1 MQIKGLISYYRECFK
16 ADSSD
21 FNLRNLLRLK
31 NEDLLFL
38 SGTDEIAAGTLHRLP
53 IDPECGKGLS
63 KRIELYQRERVL
75 LYVSLF
81 VSGKLKNDGDTTLLF
96 SPLVVN
102 EAKLE
107 SDEYGYYFSVET
119 SSPSVN
125 EDLLSLLLPEQIDLL
140 SIDNNRIYDPAF
152 WSGLLA
158 HSPYELNY
166 MDGLR
171 FPSLASKTDATNSL
185 RRKNPSL
192 MPISCLAF
200 VERSTSSR
208 GILHELSKLE
218 NNDTLS
224 APLYSIFNKQKT
236 KPGNCAVNH
245 QLVPGTLSASQKK
258 ILEIAANQTLG
269 VVSGPPGTGKSYTI
283 AAIAAEHF
291 TRKQSVLIVANSD
304 TALDVIADKLC
315 KDFGL
320 DNLYVRVGQKEIL
333 KEFKQYLD
341 DLLAGYFDHS
351 EATQKDYYKEHL
363 NKLVKQIEALENRL
377 LQTSKKAFS
386 RGNRAHKIETGS
398 ANIWDKLI
406 HQISTNSIQR
416 NRELWELSEQ
426 FNNLINEKENHTKQ
440 YLRAEKAEII
450 ADLLKLD
457 RKAIQTLNKAS
468 RARTSS
474 KQLEYFESANFKSLL
489 KGFPVWIVTLN
500 TLHKVLPFNS
510 EMFDLVIVDEA
521 TQCNIASVLP
531 ALNRAK
537 RALIVGD
544 QKQLRHYSFLSRSKQ
559 TNIAN
564 QFGLN
569 DTEMMLNYRDNSIL
583 DLALHNV
590 TSQEQVTF
598 LDEHFRSQPELI
610 DFSNIQFY
618 SNRLKIMQHRP
629 CSTIGHVTVFDVK
642 GERSSVGVNQAEAK
656 AIIDEI
662 SSIISEDAT
671 QEISRTIG
679 VLSPF
684 SKQVNY
690 ITSQVEKHIA
700 LENIQAHQI
709 KVATPYGFQG
719 EERDIML
726 LSFCIDE
733 NSKRAAG
740 YLNKPD
746 VFNVSITRA
755 RQKQKIYKSVDIN
768 KLPIKNLLRKY
779 LASVDSFIIEHK
791 SNQQPDEFQN
801 EVITS
806 LQHLNVECWR
816 GYEMLGTY
824 IDVLVRGKKSYIAID
839 LIGYPGPWQD
849 YFELDTYKV
858 LKRAGVDVLPL
869 SYALWL
875 QDRDACLFAI
885 KKAIESE

>member
-1 MQIKGLISYYRECFK
+1 MQIKRLIGYYRECFK

-21 FNLRNLLRLK
+21 FNLRNLLRLNK
-31 NEDLLFL
+31 EDLLFL
-38 SGTDEIAAGTLHRLP
+38 SGKDEIAAGTLHRLP
-53 IDPECGKGLS
+53 IDPEYGKSLS
-63 KRIELYQRERVL
+63 KRLELYQREKVL

-81 VSGKLKNDGDTTLLF
+81 ITGKLKNEGDTTQLF

-102 EAKLE
+102 EATLE

-140 SIDNNRIYDPAF
+140 SVDNSRIYDPAF

-158 HSPYELNY
+158 GSPYELNY
-166 MDGLR
+166 LDSLK
-171 FPSLASKTDATNSL
+171 FPSLASKDDVTNAL
-185 RRKNPSL
+185 RRKNPSV

-200 VERSTSSR
+200 VERSSSSR
-208 GILHELSKLE
+208 GILHELSMLE
-218 NNDTLS
+218 SKEAFS
-224 APLYSIFNKQKT
+224 APLCNIFSKQEE
-236 KPGNCAVNH
+236 KPGNCDVNH
-245 QLVPGTLSASQKK
+245 RLVPGTLSASQKRV
-258 ILEIAANQTLG
+258 LEIAANQSLG

-283 AAIAAEHF
+283 AAVAAEHF
-291 TRKQSVLIVANSD
+291 TRKQSVLIVANSE

-320 DNLYVRVGQKEIL
+320 DNLFVRVGQKEIL

-341 DLLAGYFDHS
+341 DLLAGYYDHS
-351 EATQKDYYKEHL
+351 EATQKNFLKERL
-363 NKLVKQIEALENRL
+363 NKLVMQIEELESRL
-377 LQTSKKAFS
+377 QKACLKAFS
-386 RGNRAHKIETGS
+386 HGNRAHRIETGS
-398 ANIWDKLI
+398 ASLWDKLV
-406 HQISTNSIQR
+406 HHISTASIQR
-416 NRELWELSEQ
+416 SRELWAHSKQ
-426 FNNLINEKENHTKQ
+426 FNSLINEKESITKQ

-450 ADLLKLD
+450 ADVLKSD
-457 RKAIQTLNKAS
+457 RKAIHTLNRAA
-468 RARTSS
+468 RARTSF
-474 KQLEYFESANFKSLL
+474 KQSEYFESANFESLL

-500 TLHKVLPFNS
+500 TLHKVLPFNTA
-510 EMFDLVIVDEA
+510 MFDLVIIDEA

-531 ALNRAK
+531 ALNRAQ

-559 TNIAN
+559 TNFAD

-569 DTEMMLNYRDNSIL
+569 HTEMLLGYRDCSIL
-583 DLALHNV
+583 DLALHNAHR
-590 TSQEQVTF
+590 QDQVAF

-610 DFSNIQFY
+610 NFSNVNFY
-618 SNRLKIMQHRP
+618 GNRLKIMQHRP
-629 CSTIGHVTVFDVK
+629 CSTIGHVSVFDIK
-642 GERSSVGVNQAEAK
+642 GERSTAGINQAEAVT
-656 AIIDEI
+656 IIDEI
-662 SSIISEDAT
+662 RSIITEDAG
-671 QEISRTIG
+671 QKIARTIG

-684 SKQVNY
+684 SKQVAY
-690 ITSQVEKHIA
+690 ITSLIEKQIA
-700 LENIQAHQI
+700 LESIQAHQI
-709 KVATPYGFQG
+709 KISTPYGFQG

-755 RQKQKIYKSVDIN
+755 RQKQKIYKSIDVN
-768 KLPIKNLLRKY
+768 KLPINNLLRKY

-791 SNQQPDEFQN
+791 SNQQPDNFQS
-801 EVITS
+801 EVIKS
-806 LQHLNVECWR
+806 LQQLNIECWN

-824 IDVLVRGKKSYIAID
+824 IDILIKGQSRYVAID

-849 YFELDTYKV
+849 YFELDTYKI
-858 LKRAGVDVLPL
+858 LKRAGIDVLPL

-875 QDRDACLFAI
+875 QDRDACLLAI
-885 KKAIESE
+885 KNAIESP